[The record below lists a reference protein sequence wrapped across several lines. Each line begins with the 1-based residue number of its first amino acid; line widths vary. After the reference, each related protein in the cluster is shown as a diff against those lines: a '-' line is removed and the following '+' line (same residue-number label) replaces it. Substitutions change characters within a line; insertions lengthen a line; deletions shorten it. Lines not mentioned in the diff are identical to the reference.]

1 MDRARGTEGTVGGR
15 KPQRL
20 VWFQC
25 GLLASLLA
33 PLVACAGA
41 SPPDPGYAGP
51 PQDSLA
57 AVIRN
62 LRAGE
67 DALAVVDAVAAA
79 ARIAPEHLGGNLRD
93 AMTHALALS
102 INAEDNVL
110 ADLGSVLEEALG
122 AAWSQKELAAT
133 MREIPSE
140 MGLPTPRQ
148 RVAARLANRLDAGEA
163 DDDLRAAMAEAF
175 TSIGGDHYP
184 MHGVRDEVAAAWA
197 KHYSAEELAGFIR
210 SIATGTERP
219 EQAAA
224 VDVVYYS
231 SFPHFSRYWQNP
243 PAGVDSTGVTHPGLR
258 AAVADALGYTNEIE
272 NRRKREHDRLEAL
285 GDRAGLDSL
294 WAQERRRSWPSRN
307 LRRTLARVVWGMR
320 DPATIRL
327 LAEARGDGHSLS
339 VFGGGAVSPILA
351 ALTDVHAYRDQ
362 ITALLRDM
370 ARIATQGEL
379 PVESRDATARA
390 VQGFLGGETLRT
402 MQIADTHGIVL
413 SAAIDL
419 AIALGDSAS
428 LRTVRSLAA
437 DPAEMIRAGVAA
449 RDAEVLV
456 ADVRQKIGWTPP
468 ARSQAEIAA
477 ELRTVPLSARAT
489 VSQMEAAMLA
499 AQIDPDLL
507 SDNLRSAMI
516 EAWDHARGA
525 VYDNDWYRVRT
536 ALEDGLRAGYTPAR
550 ALTAIRAI
558 PAREYGPEQFLA
570 VEFARRLRENAG
582 EDLSLAV
589 IAALEHVNDV
599 PVDEQSWSTSPIV
612 SLQRNLVY
620 TLGGLEGARGIPAL
634 ARSGWGFSCNTHMTG
649 DFSVDIARAI
659 LAAIAEPDAPP
670 RRVSAGLNDLAVL
683 LVGNDRTRDIPDE
696 LVEAIVAAA
705 RGYLDGTSMEG
716 FSAVGSG
723 LRYLIVRSAIFLAAV
738 ADEPELVAL
747 AEGLAADP
755 AAVAALGVTEPD
767 RIESIRDYAR
777 SRLAERPI
785 LTLGDC

>member
-1 MDRARGTEGTVGGR
+1 MDRARGTEGTGGGR
-15 KPQRL
+15 KPQRP
-20 VWFQC
+20 VWFQW

-33 PLVACAGA
+33 PLSACAGA
-41 SPPDPGYAGP
+41 SPPDPGYAAP

-79 ARIAPEHLGGNLRD
+79 ARITPEHLDGKLRD
-93 AMTHALALS
+93 AMTHALTLS

-122 AAWSQKELAAT
+122 AAWSQEELAAT

-243 PAGVDSTGVTHPGLR
+243 PAGVDSTGVTHPRLR

-307 LRRTLARVVWGMR
+307 LRRTLAWVVWGMR

-351 ALTDVHAYRDQ
+351 
-362 ITALLRDM
+362 
-370 ARIATQGEL
+370 
-379 PVESRDATARA
+379 
-390 VQGFLGGETLRT
+390 
-402 MQIADTHGIVL
+402 
-413 SAAIDL
+413 
-419 AIALGDSAS
+419 
-428 LRTVRSLAA
+428 
-437 DPAEMIRAGVAA
+437 GVAA
-449 RDAEVLV
+449 RDVEVLV
-456 ADVRQKIGWTPP
+456 LDVRQKIGWTPP

-489 VSQMEAAMLA
+489 VAQMEAAMLA

-582 EDLSLAV
+582 EALSLAV

-599 PVDEQSWSTSPIV
+599 PVDEQAWSTSPIV
-612 SLQRNLVY
+612 SLQRNL
-620 TLGGLEGARGIPAL
+620 
-634 ARSGWGFSCNTHMTG
+634 
-649 DFSVDIARAI
+649 
-659 LAAIAEPDAPP
+659 
-670 RRVSAGLNDLAVL
+670 AGL

-696 LVEAIVAAA
+696 LVAAIVAAA

-716 FSAVGSG
+716 SSAVGSG

-738 ADEPELVAL
+738 ADEAELVTL

>member
-1 MDRARGTEGTVGGR
+1 MDRARGTEGTGGGR
-15 KPQRL
+15 KPQRP
-20 VWFQC
+20 VWFQW

-33 PLVACAGA
+33 PLSACAGA
-41 SPPDPGYAGP
+41 SPPDPGYAAP

-79 ARIAPEHLGGNLRD
+79 ARITPEHLDGKLRD
-93 AMTHALALS
+93 AMTHALTLS

-122 AAWSQKELAAT
+122 AAWSQEELAAT

-243 PAGVDSTGVTHPGLR
+243 PPGVDSTGVTHPRLR

-307 LRRTLARVVWGMR
+307 LRRTLAWVVWGMR

-351 ALTDVHAYRDQ
+351 
-362 ITALLRDM
+362 
-370 ARIATQGEL
+370 
-379 PVESRDATARA
+379 
-390 VQGFLGGETLRT
+390 
-402 MQIADTHGIVL
+402 
-413 SAAIDL
+413 
-419 AIALGDSAS
+419 
-428 LRTVRSLAA
+428 
-437 DPAEMIRAGVAA
+437 GVAA
-449 RDAEVLV
+449 RDVEVLV
-456 ADVRQKIGWTPP
+456 LDVRQKIGWTPP

-489 VSQMEAAMLA
+489 VAQMEAAMLA

-558 PAREYGPEQFLA
+558 PARKYGPEQFLA

-599 PVDEQSWSTSPIV
+599 PVDEQAWSTSPIV

-620 TLGGLEGARGIPAL
+620 TLGGLEDAQGIPAL

-659 LAAIAEPDAPP
+659 LAAIAEADSPP
-670 RRVSAGLNDLAVL
+670 RRVSAGLGDLAGL

-696 LVEAIVAAA
+696 LVAAIVAAA

-716 FSAVGSG
+716 SSAVGSG

-738 ADEPELVAL
+738 ADEAELVTL